1 MIPYYGEDNSGFGQ
15 AFQNQFKRSL
25 GIPGEP
31 LPVFDKNK
39 GGSFDPT
46 RYRAPDAFTGPID
59 TTLDKFMNGPF
70 GTPGEPPVGGGGG
83 PMPIPDG
90 GPGWRNQG
98 GGSADRWGNTGQ
110 VTSDGNGNTSA
121 VTRGDVWGGVG
132 PDPQGGLQLGRGGP
146 DLRADWEKDQDYLR
160 DLGYFALDTFMTP
173 GGRGGPRQGTPEDY
187 ARWKASRGNGLYTE
201 GTGFGGGGPMPVPTG
216 GPNWRTPPTDQP
228 VGGGGGPM
236 PVPPPWVRFGG
247 KPEDY
252 GVTMEFGGPGAINP
266 PGMGPNEL
274 RNLYN
279 PPAPPPAGP
288 NPQASPSPNWGTGF
302 NGGGLGAGLNPFV
315 QVPRFGQVAIS
326 PFAPKRGGLGG
337 QDNAPPPPMARPF
350 GGGFAPKRGGLGGQD
365 NAPPPPAVNPG
376 MGGGAQRLGTPFQ
389 FNPQPKEN
397 GWNWGDM
404 SNIYRRRF

>member
-1 MIPYYGEDNSGFGQ
+1 MIPYYGEDNNGFGQ

-83 PMPIPDG
+83 PMPVPTG
-90 GPGWRNQG
+90 GPNWRNG
-98 GGSADRWGNTGQ
+98 GGFVSPGNPTG
-110 VTSDGNGNTSA
+110 SDDFGANSM
-121 VTRGDVWGGVG
+121 TRA
-132 PDPQGGLQLGRGGP
+132 R
-146 DLRADWEKDQDYLR
+146 EDYLR
-160 DLGYFALDTFMTP
+160 NNPQGPAGPGAPDALG
-173 GGRGGPRQGTPEDY
+173 GGFLGGPVGDQ
-187 ARWKASRGNGLYTE
+187 N
-201 GTGFGGGGPMPVPTG
+201 TGGGGGPMPVPTG
-216 GPNWRTPPTDQP
+216 GPNWRTPGPVGDQP
-228 VGGGGGPM
+228 TGGGGGPM

-274 RNLYN
+274 RGLYN
-279 PPAPPPAGP
+279 PPAPPQAAP

-315 QVPRFGQVAIS
+315 QVPHFGQVAIS

-350 GGGFAPKRGGLGGQD
+350 GGPALPKRGGLGGQD
-365 NAPPPPAVNPG
+365 NAPPPPAANPG